1 MSASVRLLRRS
12 FVALSL
18 SLAPLSA
25 GLAAC
30 GGADRDEAAA
40 DSAVD
45 SAAAATPPADTAPTS
60 LAPSP
65 TESDDAPLAPADVDR
80 WRKGM
85 EAELKAVREAG
96 AKLAAAKSG
105 VDSMT
110 AVGATIESATR
121 DPGAAAAG
129 VSPDRYLKIRST
141 LSELVGQMVPSE
153 METGGKMPAA
163 MVEQIKQGREAGL
176 AKQVAELPADL
187 VDAVRP
193 HAEALR
199 RQEMELLAARVQ
211 AAGMT
216 RR

>member
-1 MSASVRLLRRS
+1 MSASVRVLRRS
-12 FVALSL
+12 LAALSL

-30 GGADRDEAAA
+30 GSGERGEASAA
-40 DSAVD
+40 DSILD
-45 SAAAATPPADTAPTS
+45 RAAATMPPADAAPAS
-60 LAPSP
+60 APEA
-65 TESDDAPLAPADVDR
+65 ESDDAPLTAADVDR

-85 EAELKAVREAG
+85 EAELKAVQDAG
-96 AKLAAAKSG
+96 ARLASARSG
-105 VDSMT
+105 MDSVA
-110 AVGATIESATR
+110 AVGSTTASATR
-121 DPGAAAAG
+121 DVGAAAAG
-129 VSPDRYLKIRST
+129 VSGDRYQKIRST

-153 METGGKMPAA
+153 METGGSMPAA

-193 HAEALR
+193 RAEALR
-199 RQEMELLAARVQ
+199 RQEVELLAARMR

-216 RR
+216 KR

>member
-30 GGADRDEAAA
+30 GGSDRDEAAA
-40 DSAVD
+40 DSVVD
-45 SAAAATPPADTAPTS
+45 SAAAATPPAEAAPTS
-60 LAPSP
+60 VPAPLP
-65 TESDDAPLAPADVDR
+65 ESDDAPLAAADVDR
-80 WRKGM
+80 WQKGM
-85 EAELKAVREAG
+85 EAELKAVQEAG
-96 AKLAAAKSG
+96 ARLAAAASG
-105 VDSMT
+105 LDSMT
-110 AVGATIESATR
+110 AVGATIESSTR
-121 DPGAAAAG
+121 DVGAAAAG

-163 MVEQIKQGREAGL
+163 MVEQIRQGREAGL

-193 HAEALR
+193 RAEALR
-199 RQEMELLAARVQ
+199 RQELELLAARVQ
-211 AAGMT
+211 ATGT
-216 RR
+216 PRR

>member
-1 MSASVRLLRRS
+1 MSVTVRALRRS
-12 FVALSL
+12 LVALSL

-30 GGADRDEAAA
+30 GGSDRDEAA

-45 SAAAATPPADTAPTS
+45 SVAAATPPADVASPSAP
-60 LAPSP
+60 AAEP
-65 TESDDAPLAPADVDR
+65 DDAPLGAADVDR
-80 WRKGM
+80 WQKGM
-85 EAELKAVREAG
+85 EAELKAVEEAG

-105 VDSMT
+105 LDSVA
-110 AVGATIESATR
+110 AVGATIESSTR
-121 DPGAAAAG
+121 DVGAAAAG

-153 METGGKMPAA
+153 METGSSMPAA

-187 VDAVRP
+187 VDAARP
-193 HAEALR
+193 RAAALR
-199 RQEMELLAARVQ
+199 RQEMELLAARMR
-211 AAGMT
+211 AAGMAK
-216 RR
+216 R